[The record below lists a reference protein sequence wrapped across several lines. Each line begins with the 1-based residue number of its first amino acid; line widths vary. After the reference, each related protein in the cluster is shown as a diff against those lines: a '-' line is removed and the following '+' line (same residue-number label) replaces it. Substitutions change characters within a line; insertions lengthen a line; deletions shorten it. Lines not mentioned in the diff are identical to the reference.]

1 MTASSQWQDMNSSRV
16 ISVITGHLGIE
27 IKLLYINTVF
37 VQSGR
42 KEIKQQTEEQKWGG
56 KAHKGFFDLD
66 NLTP

>member
-1 MTASSQWQDMNSSRV
+1 MNSSRV

-42 KEIKQQTEEQKWGG
+42 KEIKQQTEEQK
-56 KAHKGFFDLD
+56 
-66 NLTP
+66 